1 LILLVVYIGLLLI
14 GLASFT
20 AHAVLP
26 FRIAKHLREDYP
38 QHWKVIVDTGAG
50 TQTAHGPQ
58 LWLRMQ
64 HVLRSPAIV
73 AIDDASIT
81 RLWRTWRYSQW
92 LAWGCWIAA
101 LAVQWHS
108 SHS

>member
-1 LILLVVYIGLLLI
+1 LILVTVYIGLLLI
-14 GLASFT
+14 GLISFI

-50 TQTAHGPQ
+50 NAAAHGPQ

-64 HVLRSPAIV
+64 NVLRSPAIG
-73 AIDDASIT
+73 AIGDAAIT
-81 RLWRTWRYSQW
+81 RLWRVWRYSQW
-92 LAWGCWIAA
+92 VAWACWIAA
-101 LAVQWHS
+101 LAMQWHS
-108 SHS
+108 RT